1 MTLPGVC
8 VFKRMQG
15 ISAFPHRRS
24 RAQALSV
31 CGRWMRLPAC
41 GTALSCGMRRA
52 CACLCIA
59 VAFLAFGLRA
69 VYEEQRLCAADF
81 LRTMRRRSE
90 RRGLSAACANRRR
103 LDVHRSFFRR
113 RAELERPCLNAR
125 TAARL
130 DIRRKCLGRISRAAP
145 QQQGCAPQCRRPNAP
160 PQRSAEMF
168 FLLPIRRCFARLSKR
183 PALRVRRSERPPCAA
198 ALPNAAF
205 PYGKSCICADSP
217 KNNPNKPKRRRDFRR
232 KAGNVPI
239 PRKPPPLAVFVCRG
253 YNDMRQKN
261 QTRRA
266 GDAGDKAARTS
277 RKADVALSDVHRETQ
292 TRLYGQQWCSLKRG
306 AGKVAVRRS
315 TDCRYIHRRHKRCEG
330 GTLQSPAVRA
340 VLPTGAARRP
350 STPCTL

>member
-1 MTLPGVC
+1 
-8 VFKRMQG
+8 
-15 ISAFPHRRS
+15 
-24 RAQALSV
+24 
-31 CGRWMRLPAC
+31 
-41 GTALSCGMRRA
+41 
-52 CACLCIA
+52 
-59 VAFLAFGLRA
+59 
-69 VYEEQRLCAADF
+69 
-81 LRTMRRRSE
+81 
-90 RRGLSAACANRRR
+90 
-103 LDVHRSFFRR
+103 
-113 RAELERPCLNAR
+113 
-125 TAARL
+125 
-130 DIRRKCLGRISRAAP
+130 
-145 QQQGCAPQCRRPNAP
+145 
-160 PQRSAEMF
+160 MF